1 LVSACLPESLSF
13 ERRIRSYPR
22 NPRLESLESDPF
34 DMRFAR
40 DFLLAEVS
48 LSSPFKKLLFIAE
61 GYAALRFAR
70 PPVQRVRDL
79 VFSAPPSASEQSS
92 YWRVGVMVIFS
103 LVTQLSFFLRL
114 SFYNIVEQNIS
125 INPMQDY
132 FVEVVLIMIISTLMF
147 GVTLYLQYAG
157 TTSP

>member
-1 LVSACLPESLSF
+1 
-13 ERRIRSYPR
+13 
-22 NPRLESLESDPF
+22 
-34 DMRFAR
+34 
-40 DFLLAEVS
+40 
-48 LSSPFKKLLFIAE
+48 
-61 GYAALRFAR
+61 
-70 PPVQRVRDL
+70 
-79 VFSAPPSASEQSS
+79 
-92 YWRVGVMVIFS
+92 MVIFS